1 MSSLLVEH
9 VRDLVGARMVALE
22 SSLVDSLG
30 DCPEPL
36 RDAATAVFQ
45 SGGKRLRPLLLLL
58 SAELCGYRGDRD
70 VLYGT
75 AVEYVHVA
83 SLLHD
88 DVIDEAVLRRGLPTL
103 NQRYGNTMTV
113 LVGDYLCMKA
123 MALAIEAGHGGVLSL
138 ISRTTLDLV
147 EGEALQEA
155 GSGRLDLT
163 VDEYLRVVELKTGR
177 LMACASEIPS
187 VLVGDPPGSARRE
200 RLREYGLHLGLAFQL
215 ADDIL
220 DYESDEATL
229 GKPVLSDLREG
240 TVTLPVLHAMA
251 HGGAEARDLFARVV
265 ADRDFSRVEPG
276 RIVAL
281 VRETGGL
288 AEATRRAQEAS
299 ARARAALD
307 GFPAGPVLDALVFA
321 TEFAVSRTF

>member
-1 MSSLLVEH
+1 VSSQLVEH
-9 VRDLVGARMVALE
+9 VRDLVGGRLQALE
-22 SSLVDSLG
+22 ASLVDSLG

-58 SAELCGYRGDRD
+58 SADLCGYRGGRD

-123 MALAIEAGHGGVLSL
+123 MALAIESGHDDVLAL

-155 GSGRLDLT
+155 GSGRLDRT
-163 VDEYLRVVELKTGR
+163 VEEYLRVVELKTGR

-187 VLVGDPPGSARRE
+187 VLVGDAAGSSRRE
-200 RLREYGLHLGLAFQL
+200 RLRAYGLHLGLAFQL

-220 DYESDEATL
+220 DFESNEATL

-240 TVTLPVLHAMA
+240 TVTLPVLHALER
-251 HGGAEARDLFARVV
+251 GGHEARELVIRVIT
-265 ADRDFSRVEPG
+265 DRDFSRVEPE
-276 RIVAL
+276 RVVAL
-281 VRETGGL
+281 VRDTGGL
-288 AEATRRAQEAS
+288 AEATRRAREAS
-299 ARARAALD
+299 ARARAALA
-307 GFPAGPVLDALVFA
+307 GFPPGPALDALVFA
-321 TEFAVSRTF
+321 TEFAVSRTS